1 MGNIWKYLIV
11 LWKLVISAG
20 ENIYFHYIPDIL
32 GIKSSTILKQCLIDI
47 KNSSISLFEVT
58 ALSTQVTLN
67 NNLTFT
73 LFIIWRIWQ
82 KWNIQSWSNH
92 LQLSIVFLIPSS
104 SVSVEGLHFVTSYTL
119 AQKRK
124 LICLTFEISTGLKV
138 PFKMSATWLQT
149 ATNKCDLIKF
159 LTFEGVQGVKKK
171 REHIFRVS
179 DFSSTVEPL
188 SF

>member
-1 MGNIWKYLIV
+1 MGYIWKYLIV

-32 GIKSSTILKQCLIDI
+32 GIKSSKILKQCLIDI
-47 KNSSISLFEVT
+47 KNGSISLFEVT

-92 LQLSIVFLIPSS
+92 LQLSIVFFIPSS
-104 SVSVEGLHFVTSYTL
+104 SVSAEGKSAYTQNLATPLWRLPGCTIYTL
-119 AQKRK
+119 AGKRK
-124 LICLTFEISTGLKV
+124 LICLTFEISTWLKV
-138 PFKMSATWLQT
+138 PFKMSATWLQR
-149 ATNKCDLIKF
+149 ATNKSDLIKF
-159 LTFEGVQGVKKK
+159 LMSE
-171 REHIFRVS
+171 
-179 DFSSTVEPL
+179 
-188 SF
+188 